1 MRTVFQSE
9 AYRVE
14 HDAER
19 GIVFLRRTQAP
30 LSVSSLDGEL
40 VAVAAALRKFR
51 GLKLLVDVRL
61 APGNNDPAFE
71 KRIHSFRTELSV
83 LFPVS
88 ATLVATAAGRLQIGR
103 MNRERGDRRHSVFLD
118 EGDAVEYLLSS

>member
-9 AYRVE
+9 TYRIE
-14 HDAER
+14 QDTER

-30 LSVSSLDGEL
+30 FSAGSLDSEL
-40 VAVAAALRKFR
+40 AAVTTAMRKFR
-51 GLKLLVDVRL
+51 GMKLLVDVRL
-61 APGNNDPAFE
+61 APGNNAPAFE
-71 KRIHSFRTELSV
+71 KRIHSFRTELAG
-83 LFPVS
+83 LFPVV

-103 MNRERGDRRHSVFLD
+103 MNRERGDRRNSVFVE